1 MSTLE
6 FPKHHV
12 RALLDLGTRLLDSR
26 KTGTANDAF
35 ARELLLGFHDAC
47 LQAGLD
53 RVLSE
58 LAEAHPSLDVKERS
72 SLSEYTPLATA
83 LVAQLDA
90 ANLDGGGPRN
100 AKPKQVAESLVAALG
115 LTLVDEPDRTITL
128 DDTTRKSLAAAMAG
142 VIEVA
147 LGVPQLREAIVAKAR
162 AKCEDRYLIP
172 FDKIVANLDD
182 HGMRMVKQPKV
193 PIDGNQAVQAA
204 LFIGR
209 NAVFAEMS
217 RTAIDRAKD
226 KLAAI
231 DPEAAERIDQPVS
244 LKLTPRDVA
253 ILRVCDARVLKAT
266 REVVDSLIGS
276 ISELSNISWRAAERP
291 VRPYAASQTF
301 TVGEL
306 IEHPK
311 FGRGEVTS
319 TMAARIDVEFSDGNH
334 TLVHVPTKK

>member
-1 MSTLE
+1 MPALE
-6 FPKHHV
+6 FPNRHV
-12 RALLDLGTRLLDSR
+12 RTLQDLGTRLLDSR
-26 KTGTANDAF
+26 KSGTPNDSF
-35 ARELLLGFHDAC
+35 ARELLTGFHEAC

-58 LAEAHPSLDVKERS
+58 LAESHANLNIAERS
-72 SLSEYTPLATA
+72 SLADHPKLHAA

-100 AKPKQVAESLVAALG
+100 AKPKQVADSLVAGLG

-128 DDTTRKSLAAAMAG
+128 DDATRKSIAAAMAG
-142 VIEVA
+142 VVEVGLA
-147 LGVPQLREAIVAKAR
+147 VPQLRENIIAKAR
-162 AKCEDRYLIP
+162 AKCEERYILA
-172 FDKIVANLDD
+172 FDKIAAQLDD

-193 PIDGNQAVQAA
+193 PIDGNQAVQLA
-204 LFIGR
+204 LFHGR
-209 NAVFAEMS
+209 NAVFAEMG
-217 RTAIDRAKD
+217 RVAIDRAKE
-226 KLAAI
+226 KLATVNP
-231 DPEAAERIDQPVS
+231 DAAMRIDTPVS

-266 REVVDSLIGS
+266 REVVESLLGS
-276 ISELSNISWRAAERP
+276 ISELSSIAWRAPERP
-291 VRPYAASQTF
+291 VRQYAASQTF
-301 TVGEL
+301 LVGEL

-319 TMAARIDVEFSDGNH
+319 TMASRIDVEFPDGNH